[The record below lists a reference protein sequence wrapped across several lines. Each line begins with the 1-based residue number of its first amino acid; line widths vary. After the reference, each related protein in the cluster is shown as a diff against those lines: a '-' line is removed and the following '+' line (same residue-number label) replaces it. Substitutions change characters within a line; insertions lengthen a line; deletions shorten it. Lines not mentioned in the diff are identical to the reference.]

1 MELSTLALEGT
12 QPPIN
17 RNFIQHPVVSSPLVL
32 LLPPPLVFFLL
43 LFFPIPSFEPSHA
56 ASFASS
62 GPNTISKKPNASK
75 PHLRPK
81 DPRTPTNSKEKT
93 EKIEKISSLCP
104 EKSHKKKEQETPS
117 SSKGNE
123 KKKELEKDR
132 DGTEMET
139 LEKQGPRGETR
150 GAKGGRDGEV
160 ASGTLIEGSEKG
172 K

>member
-32 LLPPPLVFFLL
+32 LLPPPLIFFLL
-43 LFFPIPSFEPSHA
+43 LFFSIPSFEPSHA

-62 GPNTISKKPNASK
+62 GPNTISKTPNASK

-93 EKIEKISSLCP
+93 EKKKEIVSSLCP

-117 SSKGNE
+117 SSKGNK
-123 KKKELEKDR
+123 KKKELEKDS
-132 DGTEMET
+132 EMET
-139 LEKQGPRGETR
+139 LEKQEPRGETR
-150 GAKGGRDGEV
+150 GANGGRDGEV
-160 ASGTLIEGSEKG
+160 ASGALIEGSEKE